1 MNAPSQINKE
11 TVAYN
16 ILNFEPVKLQDD
28 RSSTKECNRKRV
40 APHLSLKLSFCD
52 KQNSGQKQY
61 SRTDKYFGLSLSQD
75 LTFWLLRQ
83 LELQSSKSVVA
94 QGGQS
99 VTRPIDE
106 SSLPFHD
113 GGAAER
119 GAAATVW
126 QWRHCST
133 VVAAVLLRRG
143 VVRHR
148 SGGIGER
155 DIMTSATRKCQ
166 IDSLC
171 KSGFEVY
178 ILNPKVKSK
187 QLLFY
192 RGHPNY
198 S

>member
-1 MNAPSQINKE
+1 MNARSQINKE
-11 TVAYN
+11 KVAYN

-119 GAAATVW
+119 GAAA
-126 QWRHCST
+126 
-133 VVAAVLLRRG
+133 VATLQHGGGSSITAARRCAAP
-143 VVRHR
+143 VRRHR
-148 SGGIGER
+148 RARHHDFR
-155 DIMTSATRKCQ
+155 DK
-166 IDSLC
+166 
-171 KSGFEVY
+171 
-178 ILNPKVKSK
+178 KV
-187 QLLFY
+187 
-192 RGHPNY
+192 PN
-198 S
+198 